1 MFWDVAEYTMATC
14 CDHLAVQTVPF
25 GTGSLYGLK
34 WSPQFQT
41 TMPSAACSGNS
52 FGHGSKIP
60 EQSFGPDIQLW
71 LEQAPGLQLSLRSST
86 QVPLVSPRTRC
97 K

>member
-1 MFWDVAEYTMATC
+1 MFWDVAEYTMDTC

-41 TMPSAACSGNS
+41 T
-52 FGHGSKIP
+52 
-60 EQSFGPDIQLW
+60 
-71 LEQAPGLQLSLRSST
+71 
-86 QVPLVSPRTRC
+86 
-97 K
+97 